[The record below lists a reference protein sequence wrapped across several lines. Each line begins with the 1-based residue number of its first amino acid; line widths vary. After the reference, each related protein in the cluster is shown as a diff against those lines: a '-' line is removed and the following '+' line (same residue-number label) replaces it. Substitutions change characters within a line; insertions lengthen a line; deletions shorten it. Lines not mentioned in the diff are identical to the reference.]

1 MEASM
6 FRKVRFALALTLL
19 VVLAAATVA
28 TANASG
34 RKVFSSSMVGV
45 PAGGPT
51 LFGVQGGGVP
61 WAIEEGSATLTA
73 DGSLHVEV
81 QGLVVAASGIN
92 PVATGRAIVAC
103 NGAAVASTAA
113 VPFSRAGDA
122 EVDATVSLP
131 SPCFAPAVFFAGV
144 TANGD
149 RWFAV
154 TGF

>member
-1 MEASM
+1 MSRSIRLL
-6 FRKVRFALALTLL
+6 FALTLL
-19 VVLAAATVA
+19 VVLAAATVS
-28 TANASG
+28 TASAGG
-34 RKVFSSSMVGV
+34 RKVLSSSMVAI
-45 PAGGPT
+45 PAGAPT
-51 LFGVQGGGVP
+51 LFGVAGGGVA
-61 WAIEEGSATLTA
+61 WVIDEGSATLTA
-73 DGSLHVEV
+73 DGRLHVEV
-81 QGLVVAASGIN
+81 QGLVIASSGVN

-103 NGAAVASTAA
+103 DGAAVASTDA

-144 TANGD
+144 TGGGD

>member
-1 MEASM
+1 MI
-6 FRKVRFALALTLL
+6 RKVRFALALTLL

-51 LFGVQGGGVP
+51 LFGVVGGGVA
-61 WAIEEGSATLTA
+61 WRIDEGSATLTA
-73 DGSLHVEV
+73 DGRLHVEV
-81 QGLVVAASGIN
+81 QGLVLASNGTN
-92 PVATGRAIVAC
+92 PVHTGRAIVAC
-103 NGAAVASTAA
+103 NGAAVASTDA
-113 VPFSRAGDA
+113 VPFSGTGDA

-131 SPCFAPAVFFAGV
+131 SPCFAPAVFFAGI
-144 TANGD
+144 TGGGD

-154 TGF
+154 TGL